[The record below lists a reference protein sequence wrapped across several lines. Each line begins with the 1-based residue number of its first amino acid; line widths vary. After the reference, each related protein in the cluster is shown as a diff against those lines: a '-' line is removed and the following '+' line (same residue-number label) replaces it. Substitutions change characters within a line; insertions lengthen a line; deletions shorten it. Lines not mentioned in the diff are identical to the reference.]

1 MGYFQ
6 PRVVYPTLNTT
17 KDHSIIRYIGNRIKY
32 QNKNFLCAVTGQTG
46 VGKSWACISMAEI
59 YSKMYDIEFN
69 PEDHVISSLKEMLL
83 LITGK
88 EVDKKIRFGSVIVFD
103 EPQVEAN
110 ATSWQSEMN
119 QALRQLISTFRNQRL
134 AVFFATP
141 FLSMIDKQ
149 SRMLFHG
156 DFKVEGFDKTTK
168 LTTIK
173 PRFIEYVKEMD
184 KFYRKR
190 LIVQTAV
197 AGKKVHEFEK
207 LGIWKV
213 PKASD
218 ALLDVY
224 EAKKKQ
230 FTDNL
235 NKKLLNTILLNEKQ
249 NDSKNKN
256 EEFMQILKMYETIG
270 ENYIEMSLAFP
281 HLNIQTLK
289 NLIWI
294 IKKSKN
300 KVQARR
306 ITPISQ

>member
-1 MGYFQ
+1 M
-6 PRVVYPTLNTT
+6 
-17 KDHSIIRYIGNRIKY
+17 IGS
-32 QNKNFLCAVTGQTG
+32 QNEPAF
-46 VGKSWACISMAEI
+46 
-59 YSKMYDIEFN
+59 
-69 PEDHVISSLKEMLL
+69 
-83 LITGK
+83 
-88 EVDKKIRFGSVIVFD
+88 RR

-156 DFKVEGFDKTTK
+156 DFKVEGFDRTTK